1 VGLTDGLVF
10 QTGNKKI
17 CYPAGNRA
25 PDSAFMH
32 AVAPGTVVTELCDSK
47 LG

>member
-10 QTGNKKI
+10 QTGKEI

-25 PDSAFMH
+25 PDSAFVH
-32 AVAPGTVVTELCDSK
+32 AVAPGTIATELRNTK
-47 LG
+47 LE